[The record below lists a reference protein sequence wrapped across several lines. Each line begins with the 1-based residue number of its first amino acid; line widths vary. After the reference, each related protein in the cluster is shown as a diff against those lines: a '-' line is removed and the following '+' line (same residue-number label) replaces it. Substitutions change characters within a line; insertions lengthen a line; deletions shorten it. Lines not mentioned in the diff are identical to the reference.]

1 MIGYDLDKLSID
13 RAKENGKNFEN
24 VFFECDDVCNFHPQG
39 VPKAERFDL
48 VTFLLC
54 LHDLRLNLRQLT
66 SSVLMINQMIYQF
79 SVNINIL
86 VIPRNL

>member
-39 VPKAERFDL
+39 VPQAERFDL

-66 SSVLMINQMIYQF
+66 SSVLMIN
-79 SVNINIL
+79 
-86 VIPRNL
+86 